1 MKKLF
6 DLSREFFKP
15 PSPFALA
22 SIELEAAKREL
33 LVAQTG
39 ADYALNICKYNED
52 RIERL
57 SAFLL
62 TQIGEQA

>member
-6 DLSREFFKP
+6 DLSREFFKL

-39 ADYALNICKYNED
+39 ADYALNICRYNED
-52 RIERL
+52 RIARL
-57 SAFLL
+57 TDFLRH
-62 TQIGEQA
+62 QIGEQA

>member
-6 DLSREFFKP
+6 DISREFFKP
-15 PSPFALA
+15 PSTLTLA

-39 ADYALNICKYNED
+39 ADYALNICKYNQD
-52 RIERL
+52 RITRL
-57 SAFLL
+57 TVFLR